1 MDKSVQKNR
10 QLRRRKIRVRKKIT
24 GDAQRPRL
32 SIYRS
37 LRHMYAQLIDDDR
50 GFTLVAA
57 STMSEHISEGAGNKE
72 AAAKIGE
79 ALAKKALELGI
90 RQVRFDRNGTRYHG
104 RVKAF
109 ADSARK
115 TGLIF

>member
-1 MDKSVQKNR
+1 MDKSIQKNR

-37 LRHMYAQLIDDDR
+37 LRHMYAQLIDDER
-50 GFTLVAA
+50 GLTLVSA
-57 STMSEHISEGAGNKE
+57 STVTESITDGTGNKV
-72 AAAKIGE
+72 AAAKVGE
-79 ALAKKALELGI
+79 ALAKKATELGI

-109 ADSARK
+109 ADSAREA
-115 TGLIF
+115 GLIF